1 MNNLIDS
8 RFVKVDE
15 PEKCGLPNVI
25 GRLNINCKD
34 SSDCKD
40 LVDKIYNLVD
50 SCVVSG
56 EAYITITLMQVF
68 PHNLKWP

>member
-8 RFVKVDE
+8 LFVKVDE

-34 SSDCKD
+34 SSDCTD
-40 LVDKIYNLVD
+40 LVEKIYNLVF
-50 SCVVSG
+50 
-56 EAYITITLMQVF
+56 E
-68 PHNLKWP
+68 LKHPSK